1 MKNLY
6 DTCIDFL
13 KKEEI
18 KEMLNKFT
26 KQLFNNI
33 FNEIYIYIW
42 IICIY
47 NIVLILMILANFY
60 LLMKL
65 VYPTNSSRP
74 SIDSL

>member
-6 DTCIDFL
+6 ETCIEFF
-13 KKEEI
+13 KKEEMRLI
-18 KEMLNKFT
+18 LNKIT
-26 KQLFNNI
+26 KQLFSNI

-65 VYPTNSSRP
+65 LHNSKT
-74 SIDSL
+74 L

>member
-1 MKNLY
+1 MQNLY
-6 DTCIDFL
+6 DICINFF

-18 KEMLNKFT
+18 KEIVNKIT
-26 KQLFNNI
+26 KELFSNI

-60 LLMKL
+60 LLIKL
-65 VYPTNSSRP
+65 LNNSKT
-74 SIDSL
+74 L